1 MKNGPKL
8 ITLVLHQE
16 SLKTENCNESKTNE
30 VNNRNMTN
38 SQQNSSEMIGK
49 INTGSL
55 EILTNLINLV
65 V

>member
-16 SLKTENCNESKTNE
+16 SLKTANYNESKTNE